1 MMQDKS
7 RDRHPS
13 LPFSASDNRRAP
25 WRKRSSAEQAPSE
38 GAQDLKVKT
47 GKSYDV
53 MSGASGPSQKR
64 KASVRA
70 SAASISFA
78 PALDPR
84 SERTR
89 GVPDPHRV
97 RASQARAI
105 PHDPTRIDNSAQ
117 SPGRCYDPGC
127 RNVSTFRRWAD
138 IVVERNMVP
147 ARPESV
153 NIRSRALTWGGA
165 VSLADVPAGYVDL
178 RTSVHAPDQQQG
190 RHQCNQCAFEHVHL
204 PLLKKPRLMDFTS
217 SARHRDLF

>member
-1 MMQDKS
+1 MAQAIQC
-7 RDRHPS
+7 RAGAER
-13 LPFSASDNRRAP
+13 RRARP
-25 WRKRSSAEQAPSE
+25 KSE
-38 GAQDLKVKT
+38 NWKVLRCYVR
-47 GKSYDV
+47 GR
-53 MSGASGPSQKR
+53 SGPSQKR

-70 SAASISFA
+70 SAASISFD